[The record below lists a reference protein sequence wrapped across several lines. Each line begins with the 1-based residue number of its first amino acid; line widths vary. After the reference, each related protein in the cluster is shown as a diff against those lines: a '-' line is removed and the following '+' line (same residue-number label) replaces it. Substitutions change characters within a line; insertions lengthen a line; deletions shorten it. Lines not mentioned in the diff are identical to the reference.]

1 MVAAREGRLERGRL
15 AGREAR
21 ERLVETLEH
30 VARADLVA
38 DAGDVVDLLVADG
51 GGQVDD
57 DEVAL
62 GGRAVDADQRAE
74 ALAQGVE
81 AGGDVLVG
89 DLDVVDRDGDAVERR
104 DGDLGADL
112 DLGGEV
118 QLTLLAGG
126 RSGQAGDLGDLDL
139 GLAQG
144 AQLVLADGLG
154 VEAGQALVD
163 RVLEDGGA
171 TDALVDDARRHLAL
185 AEAGDDDV
193 LGDVLVR
200 VIDARLELV
209 VRHLDGQLDLGG
221 LQGLD
226 GALHFDGLQLIGA
239 GAGDSGDL
247 RWFRAAR
254 RRPHPEKGPDDRT
267 LATLDLTPRGAAVP
281 SQQAVGPPTP
291 LTVRRPR
298 PP

>member
-1 MVAAREGRLERGRL
+1 MTTKSPSA
-15 AGREAR
+15 AGRSTPTSVPKR
-21 ERLVETLEH
+21 SR
-30 VARADLVA
+30 RAS
-38 DAGDVVDLLVADG
+38 
-51 GGQVDD
+51 
-57 DEVAL
+57 
-62 GGRAVDADQRAE
+62 RRR
-74 ALAQGVE
+74 
-81 AGGDVLVG
+81 GDVLVG
-89 DLDVVDRDGDAVERR
+89 DLDVVDRDGDAVERG

-126 RSGQAGDLGDLDL
+126 RGGQAGDLGDLDL
-139 GLAQG
+139 GLAER

-254 RRPHPEKGPDDRT
+254 RRPRPVKGPTTARWRPSTLRHGGRRSQASRLWDR
-267 LATLDLTPRGAAVP
+267 PRSPVSDRG
-281 SQQAVGPPTP
+281 
-291 LTVRRPR
+291 PR